1 MGRRALIR
9 GGLAAATSL
18 TLAMGLGP
26 LVLDAHADGPAEV
39 IIPAETSLRPQTVL
53 FSAGPSGFLRYEPGR
68 GHLWTT
74 YTGKDTVVDPSAAEV
89 WGIPEFGA
97 GSDVVARYD
106 DDARTVTLRDMAA
119 GGTATTIPLPSRHTY
134 QGTLGR
140 TVVTTAWAG
149 TGDDLTWH
157 LFDVRAD
164 GTVRDRT
171 VAGVPAGITSVT
183 GGDSP
188 VADAHGMVVL
198 YKADGTF
205 RRGWLDADQG
215 RLVELLHDPTG
226 NGSGTVILTATHLLS
241 WNGTTVSVYSRD
253 DLNAV
258 VRTVP
263 LANDGPTHLLG
274 MVGDTLL
281 VSRYDS
287 SLGAMDGALP
297 VWRVDALATDGSTTG
312 TVLARSRSVSP
323 AVPTPDGGLL
333 IPGSGSATA
342 DWGVNLVRAGADG
355 TPEVEKVA
363 AAELEPVADPVQELT
378 LAGGRLTV
386 TEHDWDRGR
395 TYMYGRTIDV
405 TGGTL
410 AAGSRTAQGVTDDNP
425 HLVGTGD
432 GRTVVWNPW
441 VSGGDRVP
449 RSVGP
454 TGSLPGTPVDAEHDY
469 VRVWDA
475 GGRHVAMAAEYTDE
489 TAPQTRVIDLDTGDT
504 VLALPEQGTAIWG
517 TTMWVRDGNDS
528 AVPVDVRT
536 GRRGESVWFGRGCLL
551 EDLQAAGRW
560 LLWSCV
566 GSAESQGVYDTV
578 AKTKLTLT
586 EGAWETAKLGDGF
599 VVTGVGDRFEVTDV
613 RSGTPVTHSAGA
625 FQSGQ
630 PWDVDPY
637 TGLIAYVDAR
647 GDTHVVSSGVPVSAL
662 SPLDAA
668 VAGTADVKGGA
679 ASWNPKWWLS
689 KAASSWQLVIRNKAT
704 GGTVRLLTGR
714 AAQGVIP
721 ASWNGKDGAGKLVG
735 NGAYTW
741 TLTAAPADGQGAALT
756 QTGTVKITGATPVR
770 RDFATSDGFG
780 ELLTLNSS
788 GGLTYQ
794 YGTGTGT
801 LTGKK
806 TGSAWPTNAKFVPYG
821 DVNGD
826 RCNDVL
832 VRYAGGTLRAYHP
845 ACGAAVTPSTAY
857 TSLGTGWEQY
867 DVLTSP
873 GDVSGD
879 GRADLIA
886 RQSSTGDVYL
896 YKATSTGKLSAR
908 VKIASK
914 WTGYKKILGAG
925 DLNGDGHGDLLAQDK
940 SNDLWRYDGTGAGT
954 FKSRV
959 KVFDDWGSS
968 YNVVV
973 GAGDLTGDGKAD
985 FVARDT
991 AGNLWRSNGTG
1002 KGTFGSR
1009 TKIATGWQG
1018 YKGVF

>member
-355 TPEVEKVA
+355 
-363 AAELEPVADPVQELT
+363 
-378 LAGGRLTV
+378 
-386 TEHDWDRGR
+386 
-395 TYMYGRTIDV
+395 
-405 TGGTL
+405 
-410 AAGSRTAQGVTDDNP
+410 
-425 HLVGTGD
+425 
-432 GRTVVWNPW
+432 
-441 VSGGDRVP
+441 
-449 RSVGP
+449 
-454 TGSLPGTPVDAEHDY
+454 
-469 VRVWDA
+469 
-475 GGRHVAMAAEYTDE
+475 
-489 TAPQTRVIDLDTGDT
+489 
-504 VLALPEQGTAIWG
+504 
-517 TTMWVRDGNDS
+517 
-528 AVPVDVRT
+528 
-536 GRRGESVWFGRGCLL
+536 
-551 EDLQAAGRW
+551 
-560 LLWSCV
+560 
-566 GSAESQGVYDTV
+566 
-578 AKTKLTLT
+578 
-586 EGAWETAKLGDGF
+586 
-599 VVTGVGDRFEVTDV
+599 
-613 RSGTPVTHSAGA
+613 
-625 FQSGQ
+625 
-630 PWDVDPY
+630 
-637 TGLIAYVDAR
+637 
-647 GDTHVVSSGVPVSAL
+647 
-662 SPLDAA
+662 
-668 VAGTADVKGGA
+668 
-679 ASWNPKWWLS
+679 
-689 KAASSWQLVIRNKAT
+689 
-704 GGTVRLLTGR
+704 
-714 AAQGVIP
+714 
-721 ASWNGKDGAGKLVG
+721 
-735 NGAYTW
+735 
-741 TLTAAPADGQGAALT
+741 
-756 QTGTVKITGATPVR
+756 
-770 RDFATSDGFG
+770 
-780 ELLTLNSS
+780 
-788 GGLTYQ
+788 
-794 YGTGTGT
+794 
-801 LTGKK
+801 
-806 TGSAWPTNAKFVPYG
+806 
-821 DVNGD
+821 
-826 RCNDVL
+826 
-832 VRYAGGTLRAYHP
+832 
-845 ACGAAVTPSTAY
+845 
-857 TSLGTGWEQY
+857 
-867 DVLTSP
+867 
-873 GDVSGD
+873 
-879 GRADLIA
+879 
-886 RQSSTGDVYL
+886 
-896 YKATSTGKLSAR
+896 
-908 VKIASK
+908 
-914 WTGYKKILGAG
+914 
-925 DLNGDGHGDLLAQDK
+925 
-940 SNDLWRYDGTGAGT
+940 
-954 FKSRV
+954 
-959 KVFDDWGSS
+959 
-968 YNVVV
+968 
-973 GAGDLTGDGKAD
+973 
-985 FVARDT
+985 
-991 AGNLWRSNGTG
+991 
-1002 KGTFGSR
+1002 
-1009 TKIATGWQG
+1009 
-1018 YKGVF
+1018 